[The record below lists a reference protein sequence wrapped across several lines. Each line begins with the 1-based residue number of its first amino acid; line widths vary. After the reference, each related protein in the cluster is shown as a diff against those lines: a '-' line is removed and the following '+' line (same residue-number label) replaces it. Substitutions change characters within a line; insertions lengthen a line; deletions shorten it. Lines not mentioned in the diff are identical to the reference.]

1 MPRQLLPSRRAQVT
15 HKIRV
20 GHRRTLYLN
29 TQASHER
36 RFVLGE
42 AHRKARS

>member
-20 GHRRTLYLN
+20 GHRRPVYLS
-29 TQASHER
+29 THASHER

-42 AHRKARS
+42 AHLKARS